1 MHGRV
6 GDFVV
11 FLFWSFLDA
20 GASRFNSYT
29 KQTKKSNLN
38 SNSNTNPESKLYSL

>member
-6 GDFVV
+6 VIFVLV
-11 FLFWSFLDA
+11 FLGFWMQEPLL
-20 GASRFNSYT
+20 FNSYT